1 MAARAA
7 HTGHVP
13 GVDNRALRRREKAAS
28 QHERTVCITPSLV
41 AVGDVEIAQHPRT
54 FPTTPTDRP
63 SATDDIASLD
73 FAARATPRHPRA
85 GQVRVG
91 AATEHVAS

>member
-54 FPTTPTDRP
+54 FPTTATERP
-63 SATDDIASLD
+63 SATHDIAALD
-73 FAARATPRHPRA
+73 FAGVATARHRRA
-85 GQVRVG
+85 RDDPVGSPIEERVP
-91 AATEHVAS
+91 